1 MDRLAELEVFA
12 AVAGLGSFT
21 AAARALQ
28 LPRST
33 VTARVQALEGR
44 LGVRLLHRTT
54 RKVSL
59 TVDGRAALRD
69 IQRILDDL
77 RDLQDLGAASAEPRG
92 RVRVD
97 AAAAAARH
105 VIAPALPELLA
116 RHPDLEIHLG
126 SSDRPVDVLGEGVDC
141 VVRGGEVFDPSLV
154 GRSLGRFEVLTCAAP
169 AYLASRGVPGSPLA
183 LDGHVFVAFLSPRT
197 GRPYDPDF
205 TIDGELVS
213 VPARHR
219 VACNDSDTWLA
230 AGLAGAGLL
239 QVPLTRHVLGHLRE
253 GRLVP
258 VLERWPA
265 GELPISVLWPRHR
278 LPARVRVFVDWV
290 VALYAEEQRIVSSW
304 RSAGYDGP

>member
-12 AVAGLGSFT
+12 AVAGQGSFT
-21 AAARALQ
+21 GAARVLQ

-33 VTARVQALEGR
+33 VTARIQALEAR

-54 RKVSL
+54 RRVSL

-69 IQRILDDL
+69 VQRILDDL
-77 RDLQDLGAASAEPRG
+77 RDLHDLGAASAEPRG
-92 RVRVD
+92 RIRVD
-97 AAAAAARH
+97 APSAAARH

-116 RHPDLEIHLG
+116 RYPELEVHLG
-126 SSDRPVDVLGEGVDC
+126 STDRPVDVLAEGVDC
-141 VVRGGEVFDPSLV
+141 VIRGGEVFDPSLV
-154 GRSLGRFEVLTCAAP
+154 GRRLARFEVLTCAAP
-169 AYLASRGVPGSPLA
+169 SYLAAHGVPASPHD
-183 LDGHVFVAFLSPRT
+183 LDHHVFVAFLSPRS

-205 TIDGELVS
+205 TIDGELVA

-219 VACNDSDTWLA
+219 VACNDSDTWLT

-239 QVPLTRHVLGHLRE
+239 QVPLTRHVLGHLRD

-265 GELPISVLWPRHR
+265 GELPVSVLWPRQR

-290 VALYAEEQRIVSSW
+290 VALYEEEARIVSTW
-304 RSAGYDGP
+304 RSAGYDGA